1 MSKILVVAPHPDDE
15 TLGCGGTIIKHK
27 KMGDKVYWLIVT
39 CISEEFGFPENRVR
53 LRNEEINQIL
63 KIYDFNSVYKLQ
75 LPTTKL
81 DEIPL
86 GEMIASVG
94 KIFKLIEPEVVYIPY
109 RGDVHS
115 DHKVVFDVVVSCTK
129 WFRYNSIRRVLAYE
143 TLSETNFSINPD
155 NLGFRPNVFV
165 DISNYLEKKIK
176 ALNMYEG
183 EIGEFPFPRSEQ
195 AVRSLAHL
203 RGAAAGCNAAEAFM
217 LLKEIIL

>member
-15 TLGCGGTIIKHK
+15 TLGCGGTILKHK
-27 KMGDKVYWLIVT
+27 KMGDQVYWLIVT
-39 CISEEFGFPENRVR
+39 GISEEFGFSENRVR
-53 LRNEEINQIL
+53 LRNEEINQVS
-63 KIYDFNSVYKLQ
+63 KIYDFDSVYNLQ

-81 DEIPL
+81 DEIPM

-94 KIFKLIEPEVVYIPY
+94 KIFERIEPEVVYIPY

-115 DHKVVFDVVVSCTK
+115 DHKVVFDVVAACTK

-143 TLSETNFSINPD
+143 TLSETDFGINPD

-176 ALNMYEG
+176 ALNLYEG
-183 EIGEFPFPRSEQ
+183 EMTEFPFPRSEQ
-195 AVRSLAHL
+195 AVRSLAQL
-203 RGAAAGCNAAEAFM
+203 RGAAAGCKAAEAFM
-217 LLKEIIL
+217 LLKEIVL